1 MEPFSLG
8 EEEAKNLL
16 SLGYLLKRLIDL
28 SMGGRLGFQPRGACG
43 KVREKTQMENSTF
56 GVLNTRAA

>member
-8 EEEAKNLL
+8 KQEAKNLL

-28 SMGGRLGFQPRGACG
+28 SMGRWLGFQPRGACG
-43 KVREKTQMENSTF
+43 KLHEKTQM
-56 GVLNTRAA
+56 